1 MYLLVFLFVYTW
13 LIFWGNLFWM
23 RFKNKL
29 LPVKGDRRDHFSSH
43 LDLYSS
49 FCNWRVGV
57 PKVEE
62 KVVRGYRHYRTWNFM
77 RLAGK
82 KIRTCFIQACI
93 LVSDFSWKKIQTTWS
108 SILDVVFLL
117 FTCIKSTLKEILK
130 LDWKSKNHYV
140 LSYVVL
146 TFHGV
151 SLTSNNAH

>member
-1 MYLLVFLFVYTW
+1 MVQSRCTFSFVYTW

-93 LVSDFSWKKIQTTWS
+93 LVSDFIPGKNSDDLKLNFGCSISTFHLYQVNSKRNLKTRLEIQKS
-108 SILDVVFLL
+108 LCSILCGPYFSWGL
-117 FTCIKSTLKEILK
+117 FDIK
-130 LDWKSKNHYV
+130 
-140 LSYVVL
+140 
-146 TFHGV
+146 
-151 SLTSNNAH
+151 